1 MNFFSGLFD
10 KYKLQIRYTFKKYT
24 LSMNKLVLTHKNNN
38 KDLVR
43 VKRLF
48 FFSNDEYSVLN
59 GLRGRDETFSGQ

>member
-1 MNFFSGLFD
+1 
-10 KYKLQIRYTFKKYT
+10 
-24 LSMNKLVLTHKNNN
+24 MNKLVLTHKNNN